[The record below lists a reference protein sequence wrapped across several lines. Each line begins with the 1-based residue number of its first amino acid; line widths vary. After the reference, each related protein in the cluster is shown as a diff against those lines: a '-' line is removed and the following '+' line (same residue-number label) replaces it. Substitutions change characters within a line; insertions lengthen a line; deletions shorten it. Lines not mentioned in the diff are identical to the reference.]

1 MPDIRFAPVRP
12 GSLSGR
18 IAGEIREALFSGKI
32 RSGDFLGTEASLAQE
47 FGVSRM
53 ASRDALRSLAA
64 TGIVEV
70 RQGTGASVSWITF
83 PAIVRKPARE
93 TRWASPAGSR
103 LGVDPAHLKMG
114 TPDCA

>member
-83 PAIVRKPARE
+83 PCYRSE
-93 TRWASPAGSR
+93 AGTGNAMGFACWESSR
-103 LGVDPAHLKMG
+103 S
-114 TPDCA
+114 